1 MVSDMMTAEQ
11 LKNSILQ
18 LALSGKLVPQDKTD
32 EPAQILLKRIR
43 EKKKALIKAKV
54 VPKDKNMDNVSED
67 EQLFDIPDNWI
78 WTRIGEL
85 FQHNTGKA
93 LNGSN
98 KEGTVLPYIT
108 TSNLYWN
115 RFELDNLKEMPFT
128 DAEIEKCTATKGDL
142 LVCEG
147 GDYGRAAIW
156 NYDFDIRI
164 QNHVHKLRAYEELCT
179 EYFYYLFNFL
189 KSTGQIK
196 GKGIAIQG
204 LSSGALHNLVVPLPP
219 LNEQYRI
226 VEKIHE
232 IIPVWEQYA
241 TASTKLNTLNATFPE
256 MMKKSILQE
265 AVQGKLVPQDPNDEP
280 ASLLLK
286 KIAEEKKR
294 LIKEGKIK
302 KDKNTSRIVRE
313 GNSWF
318 EFADGQ
324 KTCID
329 EEIPFEIPDNWS
341 WVRLNELGDYKKGPF
356 GSALTKSM
364 FVPAGPNSIK
374 VYEQKNAIQKDWTLG
389 EYYIRKEYY
398 EEKMSGFTVEGGDV
412 IVSCA
417 GTIGE
422 TYVMPDDI
430 ELGIINQA
438 LMRMK
443 VYEPMNVDYFL
454 MYFDYVIKAT
464 AREQS
469 KGSAIKNIPPFAIFK
484 RILFPMPPL
493 SEQDRI
499 LSRLTEI
506 LLEVDKMG

>member
-1 MVSDMMTAEQ
+1 MMTAEQ

-32 EPAQILLKRIR
+32 EPAQNLLKRIR

-54 VPKDKNMDNVSED
+54 VPKDRNMDNVSED
-67 EQLFDIPDNWI
+67 EQLFDVPDNWI

-241 TASTKLNTLNATFPE
+241 TASTKLNTLNISFPE

-302 KDKNTSRIVRE
+302 K
-313 GNSWF
+313 
-318 EFADGQ
+318 Q
-324 KTCID
+324 KPLPEITED
-329 EEIPFEIPDNWS
+329 EIPFDIPESWEWVRFENAVDMLSGFAFKSSDFVPDGECRLLRGINLGVDEVRWDDTVYVNNIPDKLS
-341 WVRLNELGDYKKGPF
+341 IYQLKKGDVLLGLDRPWISNGIRVAVF
-356 GSALTKSM
+356 DGLDNTYLVQRVLRIREIGVLSCEYVALILRSSLLSTTVQGQTTGISVPHISPKQVGSIA
-364 FVPAGPNSIK
+364 VPVPS
-374 VYEQKNAIQKDWTLG
+374 VEEQKRIV
-389 EYYIRKEYY
+389 
-398 EEKMSGFTVEGGDV
+398 EKVKLL
-412 IVSCA
+412 CA
-417 GTIGE
+417 
-422 TYVMPDDI
+422 
-430 ELGIINQA
+430 
-438 LMRMK
+438 
-443 VYEPMNVDYFL
+443 
-454 MYFDYVIKAT
+454 
-464 AREQS
+464 
-469 KGSAIKNIPPFAIFK
+469 
-484 RILFPMPPL
+484 
-493 SEQDRI
+493 
-499 LSRLTEI
+499 
-506 LLEVDKMG
+506 EVDSLRQ

>member
-1 MVSDMMTAEQ
+1 
-11 LKNSILQ
+11 
-18 LALSGKLVPQDKTD
+18 
-32 EPAQILLKRIR
+32 
-43 EKKKALIKAKV
+43 
-54 VPKDKNMDNVSED
+54 
-67 EQLFDIPDNWI
+67 
-78 WTRIGEL
+78 
-85 FQHNTGKA
+85 
-93 LNGSN
+93 
-98 KEGTVLPYIT
+98 
-108 TSNLYWN
+108 
-115 RFELDNLKEMPFT
+115 MPFT

-241 TASTKLNTLNATFPE
+241 TASTKLNTLNTSFPE

-302 KDKNTSRIVRE
+302 K
-313 GNSWF
+313 
-318 EFADGQ
+318 Q
-324 KTCID
+324 KPLPEITED
-329 EEIPFEIPDNWS
+329 EIPFDIPESWE
-341 WVRLNELGDYKKGPF
+341 WVRLGDIVSILGDGIHGTPKYDDFGEFFFVNGNNLSNGKIVIKANTKRVNKSEFEKYKK
-356 GSALTKSM
+356 ALDDS
-364 FVPAGPNSIK
+364 SI
-374 VYEQKNAIQKDWTLG
+374 L
-389 EYYIRKEYY
+389 
-398 EEKMSGFTVEGGDV
+398 
-412 IVSCA
+412 VSIN
-417 GTIGE
+417 GTIGNVAFYNNE
-422 TYVMPDDI
+422 PVMLGKSACYFNLIERKLKPYVFWLIKTDYFMKYAFAKATGTTIKNVSLQAMNNFLVPLPSI
-430 ELGIINQA
+430 EEQERIVARVEELIPYAEG
-438 LMRMK
+438 LMR
-443 VYEPMNVDYFL
+443 
-454 MYFDYVIKAT
+454 
-464 AREQS
+464 Q
-469 KGSAIKNIPPFAIFK
+469 
-484 RILFPMPPL
+484 
-493 SEQDRI
+493 
-499 LSRLTEI
+499 
-506 LLEVDKMG
+506 

>member
-1 MVSDMMTAEQ
+1 MMTAEQ

-18 LALSGKLVPQDKTD
+18 LALSGRLVSQDKAD

-54 VPKDKNMDNVSED
+54 VPKDKNMNDVSED

-98 KEGTVLPYIT
+98 KEGSVLPYIT

-128 DAEIEKCTATKGDL
+128 DAEMEKCTAKKGDL

-179 EYFYYLFNFL
+179 EYFYYLFNFM

-241 TASTKLNTLNATFPE
+241 AASTKLNTLNASFPE

-265 AVQGKLVPQDPNDEP
+265 AVQGKLVTQDPNDEP

-302 KDKNTSRIVRE
+302 K
-313 GNSWF
+313 
-318 EFADGQ
+318 Q
-324 KTCID
+324 KPLPEITED
-329 EEIPFEIPDNWS
+329 EIPFEIPES
-341 WVRLNELGDYKKGPF
+341 WEWARLNNCMDVRDGTHDSPKYHTKGYPLVTSKNLRDGEIDFSTCKLISKEDFESINQRSKVDSEDILFAMIGTVGNPVLFHGKADFSIKNMALFKHVGDYLNMEYVYWFLIFAQNEMRKQATG
-356 GSALTKSM
+356 GVQN
-364 FVPAGPNSIK
+364 FVSLNYLRNYLIP
-374 VYEQKNAIQKDWTLG
+374 
-389 EYYIRKEYY
+389 
-398 EEKMSGFTVEGGDV
+398 
-412 IVSCA
+412 
-417 GTIGE
+417 
-422 TYVMPDDI
+422 
-430 ELGIINQA
+430 
-438 LMRMK
+438 
-443 VYEPMNVDYFL
+443 
-454 MYFDYVIKAT
+454 
-464 AREQS
+464 
-469 KGSAIKNIPPFAIFK
+469 IPPANEQGKIVKAIE
-484 RILFPMPPL
+484 RIIPELNNLM
-493 SEQDRI
+493 
-499 LSRLTEI
+499 
-506 LLEVDKMG
+506 V

>member
-1 MVSDMMTAEQ
+1 MMTAEQ

-18 LALSGKLVPQDKTD
+18 LALSGKLVPQDKAD

-43 EKKKALIKAKV
+43 EKKKALIKAKL
-54 VPKDKNMDNVSED
+54 VPKDKKMDVVSED
-67 EQLFDIPDNWI
+67 EQLFDIPDNWT

-156 NYDFDIRI
+156 TYDFDIRI

-179 EYFYYLFNFL
+179 EYFYFLFNFL

-226 VEKIHE
+226 VEKIHV
-232 IIPVWEQYA
+232 IIPVWKKYA
-241 TASTKLNTLNATFPE
+241 AASTKLNTLNTTFPE

-265 AVQGKLVPQDPNDEP
+265 AVQGKLVSQDPNDEP

-302 KDKNTSRIVRE
+302 K
-313 GNSWF
+313 
-318 EFADGQ
+318 Q
-324 KTCID
+324 KPLPEITED
-329 EEIPFEIPDNWS
+329 EIPFDIPESWE
-341 WVRLNELGDYKKGPF
+341 WVRMGELITYQNGYAYKSSDMTDHGFPVIKSGNLMTLQVVIKPNNDYIANPTEKMLDSKIVKGDMLMCLSSQSNNPEPLGKTAIYSFDEPALLNQRVLKMRPIDKRLTAYLYYAINSEYFHYTVSHQGG
-356 GSALTKSM
+356 GSAQANLKLEHVLNM
-364 FVPAGPNSIK
+364 LIPVPPIK
-374 VYEQKNAIQKDWTLG
+374 EQERIVVQLQK
-389 EYYIRKEYY
+389 
-398 EEKMSGFTVEGGDV
+398 
-412 IVSCA
+412 
-417 GTIGE
+417 
-422 TYVMPDDI
+422 
-430 ELGIINQA
+430 
-438 LMRMK
+438 
-443 VYEPMNVDYFL
+443 
-454 MYFDYVIKAT
+454 
-464 AREQS
+464 
-469 KGSAIKNIPPFAIFK
+469 
-484 RILFPMPPL
+484 LFPNL
-493 SEQDRI
+493 SVLKRQ
-499 LSRLTEI
+499 
-506 LLEVDKMG
+506 VV

>member
-32 EPAQILLKRIR
+32 EPAQNLLKRIR

-54 VPKDKNMDNVSED
+54 VPKDRNMDNVSED
-67 EQLFDIPDNWI
+67 EQLFDVPDNWI

-241 TASTKLNTLNATFPE
+241 TASTKLNTLNISFPE

-302 KDKNTSRIVRE
+302 K
-313 GNSWF
+313 
-318 EFADGQ
+318 Q
-324 KTCID
+324 KPLPEITED
-329 EEIPFEIPDNWS
+329 EIPFDIPESWEWVRFENAVDMLSGFAFKSSDFVPDGECRLLRGINLGVDEVRWDDTVYVNNIPDKLS
-341 WVRLNELGDYKKGPF
+341 IYQLKKGDVLLGLDRPWISNGIRVAVF
-356 GSALTKSM
+356 DGLDNTYLVQRVLRIREIGVLSCEYVALILRSSLLSTTVQGQTTGISVPHISPKQVGSIA
-364 FVPAGPNSIK
+364 VPVPS
-374 VYEQKNAIQKDWTLG
+374 VEEQKRIV
-389 EYYIRKEYY
+389 
-398 EEKMSGFTVEGGDV
+398 EKVKLL
-412 IVSCA
+412 CA
-417 GTIGE
+417 
-422 TYVMPDDI
+422 
-430 ELGIINQA
+430 
-438 LMRMK
+438 
-443 VYEPMNVDYFL
+443 
-454 MYFDYVIKAT
+454 
-464 AREQS
+464 
-469 KGSAIKNIPPFAIFK
+469 
-484 RILFPMPPL
+484 
-493 SEQDRI
+493 
-499 LSRLTEI
+499 
-506 LLEVDKMG
+506 EVDSLRQ

>member
-1 MVSDMMTAEQ
+1 MVIDMTAEQ
-11 LKNSILQ
+11 LKNSILK

-241 TASTKLNTLNATFPE
+241 TASTKLNTLNTSFPE

-294 LIKEGKIK
+294 LTKEGKIK
-302 KDKNTSRIVRE
+302 K
-313 GNSWF
+313 
-318 EFADGQ
+318 Q
-324 KTCID
+324 KPLPEITED
-329 EEIPFEIPDNWS
+329 EIPFDIPESWE
-341 WVRLNELGDYKKGPF
+341 WVRLNDCMDVRDGTHDSPKYHSEGYPLVTSKNLRDGRIDFSTCKLISKEDFESINQRSGVDSGDILFAMIGTVGNPVLFHGKADF
-356 GSALTKSM
+356 
-364 FVPAGPNSIK
+364 SIK
-374 VYEQKNAIQKDWTLG
+374 NMALFKHIGNYLNMEYVYWFLSFAQSDMKKQAT
-389 EYYIRKEYY
+389 
-398 EEKMSGFTVEGGDV
+398 GGV
-412 IVSCA
+412 QNFVSLNYLRNYL
-417 GTIGE
+417 I
-422 TYVMPDDI
+422 P
-430 ELGIINQA
+430 
-438 LMRMK
+438 
-443 VYEPMNVDYFL
+443 
-454 MYFDYVIKAT
+454 
-464 AREQS
+464 
-469 KGSAIKNIPPFAIFK
+469 IPPAHEQGNIVKAIE
-484 RILFPMPPL
+484 RIIPELNNLM
-493 SEQDRI
+493 
-499 LSRLTEI
+499 
-506 LLEVDKMG
+506 V

>member
-1 MVSDMMTAEQ
+1 MMTAEQ
-11 LKNSILQ
+11 LKNSILK

-241 TASTKLNTLNATFPE
+241 TASTKLNTLNTSFPE

-265 AVQGKLVPQDPNDEP
+265 AVHGKLVPQDPNDEP

-302 KDKNTSRIVRE
+302 K
-313 GNSWF
+313 
-318 EFADGQ
+318 Q
-324 KTCID
+324 KPLPEITED
-329 EEIPFEIPDNWS
+329 EIPFDIPESWEWIRLGEIGSWSSGATPSRTKTEYYGGDIPWLKTGDLNDGYINEVPERITQLAIDNTS
-341 WVRLNELGDYKKGPF
+341 VRLNPIGSVLMAMYGATIGKLGIANIPLTTNQACCACIPYNGIYNRYLFYFLLGMRSTFIRMGEGGAQPNISKEKIINTIM
-356 GSALTKSM
+356 AL
-364 FVPAGPNSIK
+364 PPLE
-374 VYEQKNAIQKDWTLG
+374 EQK
-389 EYYIRKEYY
+389 R
-398 EEKMSGFTVEGGDV
+398 
-412 IVSCA
+412 IVNRL
-417 GTIGE
+417 
-422 TYVMPDDI
+422 D
-430 ELGIINQA
+430 ELLPI
-438 LMRMK
+438 
-443 VYEPMNVDYFL
+443 MNDLV
-454 MYFDYVIKAT
+454 
-464 AREQS
+464 
-469 KGSAIKNIPPFAIFK
+469 N
-484 RILFPMPPL
+484 
-493 SEQDRI
+493 
-499 LSRLTEI
+499 
-506 LLEVDKMG
+506 